1 GLPLRPPERIHQWR
15 YWPSC
20 FCLPSSWPFASF
32 LLSGF
37 PLSGFPLS
45 GFPGL
50 ALSVCAGAPFGAAAF
65 FGGTAV
71 PAAAGVF
78 CAAGFIALD
87 RACIGCALPAGVPPR
102 TTRASGPCIGAVTG
116 RAATG

>member
-1 GLPLRPPERIHQWR
+1 FQAEDGIRDYKVTGVQTCALPIWR

-20 FCLPSSWPFASF
+20 FCLPS
-32 LLSGF
+32 
-37 PLSGFPLS
+37 LS

-50 ALSVCAGAPFGAAAF
+50 AFSVCAGAPFGAAAF

-87 RACIGCALPAGVPPR
+87 GACMGCALPAGVPPR
-102 TTRASGPCIGAVTG
+102 TTRTSGPCIGAATG